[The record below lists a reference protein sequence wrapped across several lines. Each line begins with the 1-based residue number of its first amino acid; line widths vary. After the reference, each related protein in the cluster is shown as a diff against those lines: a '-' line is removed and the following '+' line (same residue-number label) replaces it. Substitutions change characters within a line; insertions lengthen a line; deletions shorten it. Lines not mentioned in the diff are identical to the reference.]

1 MAGDWF
7 VASGTHHHGPRVPF
21 FGGYTIHALKCELEI
36 VAVVAIED
44 R

>member
-7 VASGTHHHGPRVPF
+7 VAYGTHHHWPCVSF
-21 FGGYTIHALKCELEI
+21 FGGHLVHALECELEI
-36 VAVVAIED
+36 IALVAIED